1 VASVP
6 PAAKEHAPHR
16 GRGEVL
22 RLHMPQTGFLQT
34 AVTVSLGE
42 APSNRPS
49 GPFLSR
55 ARRLRFARIMGTSV
69 AQLHDT
75 YGHLLPDSEETCAG
89 SSTTTT

>member
-1 VASVP
+1 M
-6 PAAKEHAPHR
+6 
-16 GRGEVL
+16 L

-55 ARRLRFARIMGTSV
+55 ARRLRLARIMGTSV
-69 AQLHDT
+69 AQLDDT
-75 YGHLLPDSEETCAG
+75 YGHLLPDSEEYLRGLLDEFDSSRPQG
-89 SSTTTT
+89 SAITAAP